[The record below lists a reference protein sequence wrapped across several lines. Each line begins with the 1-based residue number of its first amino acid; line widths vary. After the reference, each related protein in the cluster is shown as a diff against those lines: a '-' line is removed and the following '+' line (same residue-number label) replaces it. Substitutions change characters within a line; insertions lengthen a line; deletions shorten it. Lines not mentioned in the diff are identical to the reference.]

1 MARSFFGRQGSFL
14 GWSCGRRPCLS
25 FGTGLWGLE
34 VPICQT
40 RTVPTSLLGL
50 KELET
55 SQWLVGPRKVDLAR
69 IVRSTV
75 YTTAF
80 FRRLH
85 GHNSYRCSSLDFDL
99 FLARLVR
106 EKGFD
111 ESSFFFQDLP
121 ERFHIGRCGCQT
133 VERLPRSFVQ
143 VILDIAKYSIDSI
156 LRVASVDRDLLS
168 SISPHHRNLF
178 RLQVFGS
185 NLDPELNPFHFP
197 FVIFPT
203 GRVLGSIVDQ
213 CSYPDL
219 FKLR

>member
-1 MARSFFGRQGSFL
+1 MDRSFVGRQRCFL
-14 GWSCGRRPCLS
+14 GWSFGRRPCLS

-50 KELET
+50 QELET
-55 SQWLVGPRKVDLAR
+55 SQGLVGARKVDLAR

-85 GHNSYRCSSLDFDL
+85 GHNAYRCSSLDFDF
-99 FLARLVR
+99 FLASLVR

-133 VERLPRSFVQ
+133 VERLSCSFVQ
-143 VILDIAKYSIDSI
+143 VILDIAKYSIDSL
-156 LRVASVDRDLLS
+156 LRFASVDRDLLS
-168 SISPHHRNLF
+168 IISPHYCHLF
-178 RLQVFGS
+178 RLDIFGS
-185 NLDPELNPFHFP
+185 NLNTERDPFHFP

-203 GRVLGSIVDQ
+203 RGVLGSIVDQ

-219 FKLR
+219 FQLR